1 MKPVV
6 NDSCIA
12 CGTCEG
18 IAPEVFKI
26 EDRDGKMIAVV
37 QEADYTANKEKI
49 DESVAACPVQAI
61 SIEE

>member
-12 CGTCEG
+12 CGTCESLC
-18 IAPEVFKI
+18 PEVFKV

-37 QEADYTANKEKI
+37 QEADYKANKEKI
-49 DESVAACPVQAI
+49 DESISACPVQAI
-61 SIEE
+61 DWE

>member
-18 IAPEVFKI
+18 ICPEVFKV
-26 EDRDGKMIAVV
+26 EDKDGKMIAVV
-37 QEADYTANKEKI
+37 QSADYDANKEKI
-49 DESVAACPVQAI
+49 DESISACPVQSI
-61 SIEE
+61 SWEE